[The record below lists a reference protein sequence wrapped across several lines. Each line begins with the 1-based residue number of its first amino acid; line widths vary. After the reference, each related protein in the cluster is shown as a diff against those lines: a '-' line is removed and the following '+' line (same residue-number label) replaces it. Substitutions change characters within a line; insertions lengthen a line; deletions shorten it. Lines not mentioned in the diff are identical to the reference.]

1 MGKEIERKFLLKH
14 AGWRAQ
20 IRATEQMR
28 QGYLQSNLLS
38 SVRVRIS
45 GEHAFLNIKS
55 ATLDV
60 SRLEFEY
67 AIPVADATEILDALC
82 EKPLIE
88 KRRHEV
94 PVGNHLWEIDEFEG
108 DNAGLIVAEIELQR
122 ADEIF
127 ERPDWLGEEVSH
139 DPRYYNVCLVKHPYS
154 QWRHPAVDKRE

>member
-1 MGKEIERKFLLKH
+1 MGTEIERKFLLRH
-14 AGWRAQ
+14 DGWRAQ
-20 IRATEQMR
+20 IRATEWMR
-28 QGYLQSNLLS
+28 QGYLHTNLLS

-60 SRLEFEY
+60 SRLEYEY
-67 AIPVADATEILDALC
+67 AIPVTDAAEILDRLC

-88 KRRHEV
+88 KRRHAV
-94 PVGNHLWEIDEFEG
+94 VVGKHLWEIDEFEG
-108 DNAGLIVAEIELQR
+108 DNAGLIVAEIELQH
-122 ADEIF
+122 AEEIF

-154 QWRHPAVDKRE
+154 KWRQATADIHA